1 MQLVNLT
8 PHPLKFVT
16 LQGVVDLQQSGQ
28 IARVRTSVEEAG
40 NAAGIPVFTSSFG
53 QVEGLPA
60 PQPDT
65 IYIVSSLVQQALRAN
80 GVDRPDVLSPGT
92 GPNDSPIR
100 ENGQIVA
107 VTRLVR
113 VAA

>member
-1 MQLVNLT
+1 MNLVNLT
-8 PHPLKFVT
+8 PHPLKFIT
-16 LQGVVDLQQSGQ
+16 LQGVIDLGQSGQ
-28 IARVRTSVEEAG
+28 IARVRTSAEEAG
-40 NAAGIPVFTSSFG
+40 NAAGIPVFVSSFG
-53 QVEGLPA
+53 TVEGLPA
-60 PQPDT
+60 PQPGT

-80 GVDRPDVLSPGT
+80 GADRPDVLSPGT

>member
-1 MQLVNLT
+1 MQLINLT

-16 LQGVVDLQQSGQ
+16 IQGTIVVPQSGLL
-28 IARVRTSVEEAG
+28 ARVRTTTEEAG
-40 NAAGIPVFTSSFG
+40 NAAGIPVFISSFG
-53 QVEGLPA
+53 MVEGLPA

>member
-8 PHPLKFVT
+8 PHPLKFIT
-16 LQGVVDLQQSGQ
+16 LQGVIDLGQSGQ
-28 IARVRTSVEEAG
+28 IARVRTSAEEAG
-40 NAAGIPVFTSSFG
+40 TAAGIPVFVSSFG
-53 QVEGLPA
+53 MVEGLPA
-60 PQPDT
+60 PQPGT
-65 IYIVSSLVQQALRAN
+65 IFIVSSLVQQALRAN

-92 GPNDSPIR
+92 GPNDGAIR
-100 ENGQIVA
+100 EGGQIVA